1 MSTTPY
7 YRPAKRIVITGGP
20 GVGKTALL
28 EIARRSLCAD
38 VEVLP
43 DAARL
48 LFDGGFP
55 RGTDSHS
62 IRAAQRAIY
71 HVQAELESVA
81 LSNDKLAA
89 ILCDRG
95 TLDALAYWPGRRED
109 FFAELKTT
117 EYEEVQR
124 YEAVLHL
131 RLPASAPREAR
142 EIDARLV
149 EVWTSHPKRVFIA
162 PEGDAIERVAE
173 AMMVLVNAI
182 DCPECRA

>member
-1 MSTTPY
+1 M
-7 YRPAKRIVITGGP
+7 R
-20 GVGKTALL
+20 
-28 EIARRSLCAD
+28 
-38 VEVLP
+38 
-43 DAARL
+43 
-48 LFDGGFP
+48 
-55 RGTDSHS
+55 
-62 IRAAQRAIY
+62 
-71 HVQAELESVA
+71 
-81 LSNDKLAA
+81 LAA